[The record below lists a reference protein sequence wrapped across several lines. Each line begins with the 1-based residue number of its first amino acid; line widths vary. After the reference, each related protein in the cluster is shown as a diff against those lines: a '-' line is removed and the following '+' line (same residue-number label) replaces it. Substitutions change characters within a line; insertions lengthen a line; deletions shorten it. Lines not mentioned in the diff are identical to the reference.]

1 MQYLIAIPLITG
13 LVSLAIS
20 FWAAPRIKKDLD
32 QQGLSNTLIDILSW
46 RPHSRAY
53 HSEQPG
59 GDLELDWIHPSK
71 FELHDNKEL
80 MVLFQKIDYI
90 ETVTKGVSEN
100 LKVKEKVKQ
109 LDYDTL
115 NLWYQRNTDMSGN
128 KKGRNPI
135 INYEEK
141 SDNSILLWVYPSK
154 RNTFKTPSSVL
165 SQA

>member
-46 RPHSRAY
+46 RPHTRSY
-53 HSEQPG
+53 YSEQPG
-59 GDLELDWIHPSK
+59 GGVELDWIHPSK
-71 FELHDNKEL
+71 FKLYDNKEL
-80 MVLFQKIDYI
+80 MVLFQKIDYF
-90 ETVTKGVSEN
+90 ETVTKGVFQN
-100 LKVKEKVKQ
+100 LEVKKELKQ
-109 LDYDTL
+109 IDDYTL
-115 NLWYQRNTDMSGN
+115 NLWYQRTIDLSGN
-128 KKGRNPI
+128 KKEQKPI

-141 SDNSILLWVYPSK
+141 SDNAIHLWVYASK
-154 RNTFKTPSSVL
+154 LHTFSTPSSVL